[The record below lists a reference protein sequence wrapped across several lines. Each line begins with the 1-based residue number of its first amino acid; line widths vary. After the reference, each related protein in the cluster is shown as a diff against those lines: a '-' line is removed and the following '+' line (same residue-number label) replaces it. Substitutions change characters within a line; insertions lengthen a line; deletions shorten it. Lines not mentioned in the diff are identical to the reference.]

1 MGTHARARARAA
13 RTHRDEDGRGRGR
26 GKKER
31 GRPPS
36 AAARGTTPSPAP
48 PWSYS
53 TGSMRAAKRSK
64 THFFLLSRDCLL
76 PFAAPQTIR
85 QICPFDPWFG
95 GVSGDL
101 HQNPDRHTPAAFEI
115 SRQSDTNLGSWVSST
130 ERREDG
136 GDAARGVG
144 RPHKRLRLG
153 AQPGGSEGAVQRRP
167 GVRQRSAR

>member
-53 TGSMRAAKRSK
+53 TGSMSAAKRIFSSSVGIAYLRYC
-64 THFFLLSRDCLL
+64 HSQHRRRFDNSVHSIHVFGAFLGKPDFSR
-76 PFAAPQTIR
+76 AVTR
-85 QICPFDPWFG
+85 
-95 GVSGDL
+95 S
-101 HQNPDRHTPAAFEI
+101 EI
-115 SRQSDTNLGSWVSST
+115 ASSSRFRDEPSWVSST